1 MEQKKVQRTI
11 GILVV
16 IALVIVVMP
25 LLFGKNNFP
34 IQEAAN
40 IKAPPFPDQPQSA
53 TEPPKQEVASA
64 DADLPK
70 PPVLSSE
77 PNDKQSVEVT
87 PEIAKKVNDD
97 SQAAATKSTSTN
109 DNKPAPAVGTIIYE
123 PASVSTETTPS
134 SASASSSLPA
144 TASSPAAIQPSTP
157 ATTSAASVT
166 EESKKPIEQQVTPEV
181 PVVIPPVAQVKPV
194 HPKSA
199 KILHAKAKTIS
210 PNDKIKS
217 SGWVVQMG
225 NFAVKKNAVH
235 LANTLQAAGYK
246 VFTKEIKNSKG
257 NVYTRVYIGPE
268 LKQASATQ
276 ISNEIHHK
284 LNLQGFV
291 ISYAKA

>member
-34 IQEAAN
+34 MQQAAN
-40 IKAPPFPDQPQSA
+40 IKAPPFPDQPQSV
-53 TEPPKQEVASA
+53 TDQPKTEVAA
-64 DADLPK
+64 NADLPK
-70 PPVLSSE
+70 PPALSGQI
-77 PNDKQSVEVT
+77 PDKQSVEVT

-97 SQAAATKSTSTN
+97 SEAAAANSPSAT

-123 PASVSTETTPS
+123 PASVSTEAAAPVPAPASPSATPAPIS
-134 SASASSSLPA
+134 AAPAVSTASAPA
-144 TASSPAAIQPSTP
+144 PIAEDI
-157 ATTSAASVT
+157 
-166 EESKKPIEQQVTPEV
+166 KKPAEQITPQV
-181 PVVIPPVAQVKPV
+181 PVVIPPVAKVKSF
-194 HPKSA
+194 HQKSQQ
-199 KILHAKAKTIS
+199 IIHAKTKPILS
-210 PNDKIKS
+210 HDQFKQ

-246 VFTKEIKNSKG
+246 AFTKEIKNSKG

-268 LKQASATQ
+268 LKQASASQ
-276 ISNEIHHK
+276 LSNEIHHK

-291 ISYAKA
+291 VSYKA